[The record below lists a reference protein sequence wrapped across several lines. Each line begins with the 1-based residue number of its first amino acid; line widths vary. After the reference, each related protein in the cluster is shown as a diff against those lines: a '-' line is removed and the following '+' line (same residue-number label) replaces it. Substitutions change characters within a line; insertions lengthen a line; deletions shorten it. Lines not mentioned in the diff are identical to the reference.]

1 MLLPKSRA
9 FTPNHSK
16 GPSRRPI
23 IIRLYCAPA
32 VAIFSLMIPVSVAR
46 AQQPVPAV
54 LDAMTSELHRAFT
67 SLGKIPVA
75 PSLASAAADTKGGIE
90 TDTSHPSSAD
100 KPLPPYFL
108 SYTVR
113 DTSFVSIRALYGAL
127 AESSAGRNRV
137 ADVQVRVGDPKL
149 DNTHGTHR
157 GSAVNSQQLP
167 LGDDREALSRSL
179 WAATNTGYGAALD
192 NYLRVQTE
200 AQVRAKE
207 EDTSPDFSEQEPQTH
222 IGAVA
227 PQVVVD
233 RAAWEQRVRELSRI
247 FRDYPDVYQNMVF
260 LTVQNETD
268 YFASSEGSQIVT
280 PHLQARIVAVAVTRA
295 DDGMD
300 LFREQTFEAPTADGL
315 PTQALLESAMRELG
329 KSLEALRKAPVTEPF
344 DGPAILSGRAAAV
357 FFHEV
362 LGHRLEGQRQRG
374 DEEGQTFTKDVGKP
388 ILPDFLSVADDPT
401 VSEFGST
408 WLSGSYQYDDEGQ
421 KAERVDLI
429 QDGMLKTF
437 LMSRLP
443 IASFGASNGHGRAEE
458 GHVPTGRQGNLI
470 VTSTKTVPDSELRK
484 ELIDE
489 AKKQG
494 KPYGLYFED
503 ISSGFAVTQRSSPQA
518 FQVIPLVVWRVYVD
532 GRPDELVRGVSI
544 VGTPL
549 AAMKSIIATGD
560 KSEVFNGECGA
571 ESGTIPVS
579 AVAPAMLLS
588 GIETQR
594 QPQGIARPPILPIPG
609 AEEQGTGIRE
619 QGSENGAGQQKRR
632 GLNESVSA
640 CSPQLFSLPLSVA
653 SKSFAPQNPPALTPK
668 KIPSSKRCSLSSTAA

>member
-1 MLLPKSRA
+1 MFSPKSRTL
-9 FTPNHSK
+9 TPNHSK
-16 GPSRRPI
+16 GRSWRRI
-23 IIRLYCAPA
+23 VSFLHRAPA
-32 VAIFSLMIPVSVAR
+32 TAALTLLILPSAARPQQRVPV
-46 AQQPVPAV
+46 V
-54 LDAMTSELHRAFT
+54 LDAMTTELNRAFT
-67 SLGKIPVA
+67 SLGKSPIATSPA
-75 PSLASAAADTKGGIE
+75 PSPTPSAMPAAKATSAA
-90 TDTSHPSSAD
+90 PSD
-100 KPLPPYFL
+100 KQLPPYFL

-113 DTSFVSIRALYGAL
+113 DTNFVSIRALYGAL
-127 AESSAGRNRV
+127 AESSAGRTRS

-157 GSAVNSQQLP
+157 GSAVNSLQLP
-167 LGDDREALSRSL
+167 LGDNREALARSL
-179 WAATNTGYGAALD
+179 WLATNTGYGNALD

-200 AQVRAKE
+200 AEVRAKE
-207 EDTSPDFSEQEPQTH
+207 EDTSPDFSQQAPQKH
-222 IGAVA
+222 IGVIA
-227 PQVVVD
+227 PSIVID
-233 RAAWEQRVRELSRI
+233 RTAWEQRVRELSRI
-247 FRDYPDVYQNMVF
+247 FRDYPDVYENMVF

-268 YFASSEGSQIVT
+268 YFVSSEGSQIVT

-300 LFREQTFEAPTADGL
+300 LFREQTFEAQTADGL
-315 PTQALLESAMRELG
+315 PTQAVLASAMRDLG

-401 VSEFGST
+401 VDTFGST

-421 KAERVDLI
+421 QAERVDLI
-429 QDGMLKTF
+429 QDGVLKTF

-443 IASFGASNGHGRAEE
+443 IASFGASNGHGRAES

-470 VTSTKTVPDSELRK
+470 VTSTKSVPDSELRRQ
-484 ELIDE
+484 LIDE

-594 QPQGIARPPILPIPG
+594 QPQGTARPPILPIPG
-609 AEEQGTGIRE
+609 A
-619 QGSENGAGQQKRR
+619 GSKG
-632 GLNESVSA
+632 
-640 CSPQLFSLPLSVA
+640 
-653 SKSFAPQNPPALTPK
+653 PK
-668 KIPSSKRCSLSSTAA
+668 D